1 MKKNIEK
8 EKNNPS
14 TKEMILE
21 KSLEMI
27 NEGGMMDFRID
38 VLALSLNLSPG
49 NITYHFAK
57 KEDVSILLW
66 QQFLAEYHKT
76 LSCVSH
82 ILDIKQT
89 FLVFREMSIIIYNLR
104 GVVMFAGGD
113 SRVIR
118 DKNYNN
124 ISFYSSS
131 KELFRLIGDLLYK
144 NGYLYHPIKDDHIMT
159 YQTIM
164 LRWWIN
170 KATIQNCSRQE
181 NKDQIINH
189 NSLLILFSL
198 YGLMNDKAKAEFDY
212 VTKKVSQGDI

>member
-8 EKNNPS
+8 EKSTPS
-14 TKEMILE
+14 TKEVILN

-57 KEDVSILLW
+57 KEDISVLLW
-66 QQFLAEYHKT
+66 QQFLAEYHRT

-89 FLVFREMSIIIYNLR
+89 FLVFREMATTIYNMR
-104 GVVMFAGGD
+104 GVVMFASGD
-113 SRVIR
+113 SRVIK
-118 DKNYNN
+118 DKNYNTVD
-124 ISFYSSS
+124 FYHSS
-131 KELFRLIGDLLYK
+131 KDLFKLIGNLLYK
-144 NGYLYHPIKDDHIMT
+144 NGYLYHPPKDDHIMA

-170 KATIQNCSRQE
+170 KAVIKNCNKQE
-181 NKDQIINH
+181 NKDQTINH
-189 NSLLILFSL
+189 NALLILFSF
-198 YGLMNDKAKAEFDY
+198 YGLMNEKAKTEFEY
-212 VTKKVSQGDI
+212 ITKKVAHNDI